1 MPELP
6 EVETARLGLEPFVAG
21 RTVAGVWIGRADLRR
36 AVPEG
41 LGQSVTGRR
50 VEALA
55 RRGKVMIWHLD
66 DGGAVLI
73 HLGMSGR
80 VSVCAGEP
88 PPARHDHV
96 RFRLDSGDV
105 VTFHDPRRF
114 GFVDHAP
121 PGRLEL
127 DPLLARLGPEPLGP
141 GFDAAV
147 LAAGLA
153 GRAQPIKLALL
164 DQAVVAG
171 LGNIYV
177 CESLFRAGISPFAA
191 AGSLGPRRV
200 ARLAAAI
207 RAVLAEAVAAG
218 GSTLRDHRRPDGGLG
233 YFQMAF
239 RVYDREGGACPGG
252 KPGHAIKRVV
262 QGGRSTY
269 YCPHCQR

>member
-6 EVETARLGLEPFVAG
+6 EVETARLGLAPFVAG
-21 RTVAGVWIGRADLRR
+21 RAIAGVWIGRGDLRR
-36 AVPEG
+36 PVPAG
-41 LGQSVTGRR
+41 FGQCVSGRR
-50 VEALA
+50 VEALD
-55 RRGKVMIWHLD
+55 RRGKVMIWRLD

-80 VSVCAGEP
+80 VGVSAGEP
-88 PPARHDHV
+88 PAARHDHV

-114 GFVDHAP
+114 GFVDYAA
-121 PGRLEL
+121 PGRLEF
-127 DPLLARLGPEPLGP
+127 DPLLARLGPEPLSPAFG
-141 GFDAAV
+141 AAA

-153 GRAQPIKLALL
+153 GRAQPVKLALL

-177 CESLFRAGISPFAA
+177 CESLNRAGISPFAA

-233 YFQMAF
+233 YFQMNF
-239 RVYDREGGACPGG
+239 RVYDRAGSPCPSG
-252 KPGHAIKRVV
+252 KPGHVIKRVV

-269 YCPHCQR
+269 YCPVCQR

>member
-41 LGQSVTGRR
+41 FGQSVVGRR

-55 RRGKVMIWHLD
+55 RRGKVMIWRLD

-80 VSVCAGEP
+80 VGVSEGEP

-114 GFVDHAP
+114 GFVDYAA

-127 DPLLARLGPEPLGP
+127 DPLLARLGPEPLAP
-141 GFDAAV
+141 GFGAAV

-177 CESLFRAGISPFAA
+177 CESLHRAGISPFAA
-191 AGSLGPRRV
+191 AGALGPRRV
-200 ARLAAAI
+200 GRLAAAI
-207 RAVLAEAVAAG
+207 QAVLAEAVAAG

-233 YFQMAF
+233 YFQMRF
-239 RVYDREGGACPGG
+239 RVYDRADEACDHCGA
-252 KPGHAIKRVV
+252 GHVIKRVV

-269 YCPHCQR
+269 YCPVCQK